1 MPPTATVVPATPTS
15 LPTPATT
22 TPAEGTIT
30 GTISY
35 PGETLPSNAVLTV
48 RLLQVGGFGASNAA
62 EPQTIQPTPSG
73 PMSFAI
79 SYDPTQIDP
88 AIDYALEAQ
97 MTIDGL
103 VLYEHKQ
110 VAVLTKG
117 APSTAEITLAPPTDR
132 LLVSG
137 TISYPQPDAL
147 PADAVLTIS
156 MFGPEE
162 GSLYRIGER
171 IIKLTKAGTITFG
184 VQSEP
189 MFGPLDRQARV
200 YASLRAGGKLLA
212 VTNEIASVQT
222 QNGMAT
228 LDLQLAP
235 PAQLGTVSGTVSYPA
250 QEALSADA
258 VLTVQLLDAS
268 MADGPAPLLGEQTFA
283 QVGPGPIPY
292 SIEYDKAL
300 TQPGG
305 SYTVSAQVYSGER
318 LLLSTMMRYDIQLD
332 SSAPVDVAME
342 PVPVRP

>member
-1 MPPTATVVPATPTS
+1 MAENTVS
-15 LPTPATT
+15 
-22 TPAEGTIT
+22 

-35 PGETLPSNAVLTV
+35 PGETLPSDAVLTV
-48 RLLQVGGFGASNAA
+48 RLLEVGGFGASDAA
-62 EPQTIQPTPSG
+62 VPQWTKPTPSG

-79 SYDPTQIDP
+79 SYDPARIDP
-88 AIDYALEAQ
+88 AADYAIEAQ
-97 MTIDGL
+97 MTVDGL

-117 APSTAEITLAPPTDR
+117 APRTAEITLASPTDR

-171 IIKLTKAGTITFG
+171 IIKPTEAGTTTFG
-184 VQSEP
+184 VQSGP
-189 MFGPLDRQARV
+189 MFGPLDRPARV

-212 VTNEIASVQT
+212 VTNQIATVQT
-222 QNGMAT
+222 QGGTAS

-250 QEALSADA
+250 QDALPTDA

-268 MADGPAPLLGEQTFA
+268 MADGPAPLLGEQIFA
-283 QVGPGPIPY
+283 PVGSGPIPY
-292 SIEYDKAL
+292 TIEYDRTL

-305 SYTVSAQVYSGER
+305 SYTVTAQVTAGEQ
-318 LLLSTMMRYDIQLD
+318 LLLSTTMRYDIQLD

-342 PVPVRP
+342 RVPTRP